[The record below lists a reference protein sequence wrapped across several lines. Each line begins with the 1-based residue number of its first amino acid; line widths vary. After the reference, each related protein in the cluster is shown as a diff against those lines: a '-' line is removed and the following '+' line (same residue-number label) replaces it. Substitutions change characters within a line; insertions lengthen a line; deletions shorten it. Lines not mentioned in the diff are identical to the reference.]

1 METMLLEDKYWVKV
15 VPGDCIKISRKNDDD
30 TNTNP
35 KTFKVGDLVEY
46 DSWNL
51 SYIGKI
57 TKITP
62 KTVFVDKNGKHDH
75 IERVEIKR
83 MKLYEFAWRN
93 YDFDLAET
101 SARNAETMMYI

>member
-1 METMLLEDKYWVKV
+1 MKTMLINGYWIKV
-15 VPGDCIKISRKNDDD
+15 VPGDCIKISKKNDDG
-30 TNTNP
+30 TNTDP
-35 KTFKVGDLVEY
+35 KVYKVGDMVEY

-51 SYIGKI
+51 SYTGKI

-93 YDFDLAET
+93 YDFDYITKCEE
-101 SARNAETMMYI
+101 NAETRMYI